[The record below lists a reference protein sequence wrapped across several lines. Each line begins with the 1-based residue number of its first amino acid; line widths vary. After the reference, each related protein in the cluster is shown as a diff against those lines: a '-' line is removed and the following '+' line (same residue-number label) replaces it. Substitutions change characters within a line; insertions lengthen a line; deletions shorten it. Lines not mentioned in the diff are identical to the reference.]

1 MRLIRCEKCGLALEQ
16 RGDQYI
22 CPGCGAK
29 YAAESARRV
38 ADEMA
43 RLLDE
48 QKQERVAN
56 LRQQLWKE
64 FNEEFYDR
72 AEISRLAKGIL
83 NILPDDF
90 FAQFCAL
97 AAGRDMHRLNA
108 FLYAADVRALSMYV
122 WDMLSFLLRPL
133 REETLTA
140 VNDLL
145 SRAREAELDRERF
158 NKYNER
164 LAAEAQKLDAGV
176 YDVTLPRDVFLA
188 YSSAD
193 MAAVGEL
200 AEALEAQ
207 KISCFV
213 AVRNLQHG
221 AIQNYEEQ
229 LHRAMDHCRTV
240 VFVSSKNSRSRTC
253 DVLKRELPYLQERDL
268 LAAPQYRGNYA
279 KMPAEYKK
287 PRLEYLLEEHTGT
300 AADAV
305 VEEFFAGCEY
315 CYDAKT
321 AAQRILKMLSQSRA
335 PAVKY
340 CLSCG
345 AENSKDARFC
355 SFCGGQTFADTRE
368 KYEQSQRAKAEAA
381 AREAE
386 AVRRAEEEKNKAET
400 ERRRAEEEKQ
410 RIAAEKKR
418 AEEEN
423 AALRAEVE
431 RLRKA
436 AQEAAAKSAPQQ
448 TPAQQPVSVSEFE
461 SASKQQP
468 APAPVSEPA
477 KAEAEPESDFE
488 IVDGVLVK
496 YRGKGGDVVIPDGVR
511 EIEKRVFVYNDKLI
525 SITIP
530 DSVISIGEC
539 AFRYCKRL
547 KRIAIGNGVKSIGR
561 YAFAAYTNCSELTEI
576 TIPKGVTEI
585 GEGAFQCCYAL
596 QSIAV
601 EAGNPVYHASGN
613 CLIKT
618 ATKELIAGCKN
629 SVIPAD
635 GSVTSIAY
643 GAFSWIIGLTIII
656 PDGVKSIASKAFES
670 CNGLSITIPESVTR
684 IGVGAFAESR
694 NVNIYCT
701 FQEPAQWPQG
711 WYAALKKRNIVWG
724 TKAGTVPKS
733 AESPDSAPAPKS
745 TPKPIPAASPLSDF
759 EIENGVL
766 KKYKGKGGEVV
777 IPSSVTSIGEEAF
790 SGCTE
795 FTSITIP
802 DSVTNIGNW
811 AFNGCTG
818 LTSITIPNSV
828 MSIGDSAFK
837 GCTGLTSITIPD
849 GMTSIGNGAFKG
861 CAGLTNITIP
871 NSVTKIGW
879 WAFYNCHKLEIHCR
893 RKRPLLWPKGWDKD
907 MKEKKTKII
916 WDS

>member
-1 MRLIRCEKCGLALEQ
+1 MQHIRCERCGAALIQ
-16 RGDQYI
+16 GGGIYV

-29 YAAESARRV
+29 YAAENACRV

-90 FAQFCAL
+90 FAQFCVL
-97 AAGRDMHRLNA
+97 AAGKDMHRLNA
-108 FLYAADVRALSMYV
+108 FLYAADVRAQSMYV

-193 MAAVGEL
+193 MATVGEL

-345 AENSKDARFC
+345 AENPKKTKFC
-355 SFCGGQTFADTRE
+355 MECGGHEFADTYE
-368 KYEQSQRAKAEAA
+368 EYEQAQRAKAEAA

-386 AVRRAEEEKNKAET
+386 AVRRAEEEKKRAET

-418 AEEEN
+418 AEEEKKKAEEEA
-423 AALRAEVE
+423 AALRAELE
-431 RLRKA
+431 RLKKA
-436 AQEAAAKSAPQQ
+436 EQEAAAK
-448 TPAQQPVSVSEFE
+448 PAE
-461 SASKQQP
+461 QP
-468 APAPVSEPA
+468 APAP
-477 KAEAEPESDFE
+477 
-488 IVDGVLVK
+488 
-496 YRGKGGDVVIPDGVR
+496 
-511 EIEKRVFVYNDKLI
+511 N
-525 SITIP
+525 
-530 DSVISIGEC
+530 
-539 AFRYCKRL
+539 
-547 KRIAIGNGVKSIGR
+547 
-561 YAFAAYTNCSELTEI
+561 
-576 TIPKGVTEI
+576 
-585 GEGAFQCCYAL
+585 
-596 QSIAV
+596 
-601 EAGNPVYHASGN
+601 
-613 CLIKT
+613 
-618 ATKELIAGCKN
+618 AT
-629 SVIPAD
+629 P
-635 GSVTSIAY
+635 
-643 GAFSWIIGLTIII
+643 
-656 PDGVKSIASKAFES
+656 ASKPKPA
-670 CNGLSITIPESVTR
+670 P
-684 IGVGAFAESR
+684 AE
-694 NVNIYCT
+694 T
-701 FQEPAQWPQG
+701 
-711 WYAALKKRNIVWG
+711 
-724 TKAGTVPKS
+724 
-733 AESPDSAPAPKS
+733 PAPKS
-745 TPKPIPAASPLSDF
+745 APEASPLSDF
-759 EIENGVL
+759 EIKDGVL
-766 KKYKGKGGEVV
+766 IKYKGKGGEVV
-777 IPSSVTSIGEEAF
+777 IPNSVKSIGDNAFENCRDLTSIAIPNSVKSIGWGAFYDCTRLTSITIPNSVTSIGNSAF
-790 SGCTE
+790 C
-795 FTSITIP
+795 
-802 DSVTNIGNW
+802 
-811 AFNGCTG
+811 GCTG

-828 MSIGDSAFK
+828 TSIGCRAFEACSRLTSITIPNSVTK
-837 GCTGLTSITIPD
+837 IENSVFDGCTGLTSITIPNSVV
-849 GMTSIGNGAFKG
+849 SIGEWAFAN
-861 CAGLTNITIP
+861 CTGLTSITIP
-871 NSVTKIGW
+871 NSVTSIENSAFLGCSGLTSITIPNSVTSIKGNAFASCLGLISITIPNSVTVIGSGAFWNCKDLTSIIIPDSVKKIGES
-879 WAFYNCHKLEIHCR
+879 AIVGIYTKVYCR
-893 RKRPLLWPKGWDKD
+893 RKKPLIWPKGWDKSL
-907 MKEKKTKII
+907 KGKII
-916 WDS
+916 WDK

>member
-22 CPGCGAK
+22 CPGCGAE
-29 YAAESARRV
+29 YAAENARRV

-90 FAQFCAL
+90 FAQFCDL
-97 AAGRDMHRLNA
+97 ATGRDMHRLNA
-108 FLYAADVRALSMYV
+108 FLYAADVKAQSVYI
-122 WDMLSFLLRPL
+122 WDMFSFLLRPL

-340 CLSCG
+340 CLACG
-345 AENSKDARFC
+345 AENPKKTKFC
-355 SFCGGQTFADTRE
+355 MECGGHEFADT
-368 KYEQSQRAKAEAA
+368 YEEYESKHHADTDSEI
-381 AREAE
+381 AR
-386 AVRRAEEEKNKAET
+386 
-400 ERRRAEEEKQ
+400 
-410 RIAAEKKR
+410 
-418 AEEEN
+418 
-423 AALRAEVE
+423 LRAELE
-431 RLRKA
+431 RLKKA
-436 AQEAAAKSAPQQ
+436 AQQ
-448 TPAQQPVSVSEFE
+448 
-461 SASKQQP
+461 SKP
-468 APAPVSEPA
+468 AP
-477 KAEAEPESDFE
+477 
-488 IVDGVLVK
+488 
-496 YRGKGGDVVIPDGVR
+496 
-511 EIEKRVFVYNDKLI
+511 
-525 SITIP
+525 
-530 DSVISIGEC
+530 SV
-539 AFRYCKRL
+539 
-547 KRIAIGNGVKSIGR
+547 
-561 YAFAAYTNCSELTEI
+561 
-576 TIPKGVTEI
+576 
-585 GEGAFQCCYAL
+585 
-596 QSIAV
+596 
-601 EAGNPVYHASGN
+601 
-613 CLIKT
+613 
-618 ATKELIAGCKN
+618 
-629 SVIPAD
+629 
-635 GSVTSIAY
+635 
-643 GAFSWIIGLTIII
+643 
-656 PDGVKSIASKAFES
+656 
-670 CNGLSITIPESVTR
+670 
-684 IGVGAFAESR
+684 
-694 NVNIYCT
+694 
-701 FQEPAQWPQG
+701 PQ
-711 WYAALKKRNIVWG
+711 
-724 TKAGTVPKS
+724 KS
-733 AESPDSAPAPKS
+733 AEELYAEGRKN
-745 TPKPIPAASPLSDF
+745 F
-759 EIENGVL
+759 ENKDYLNAV
-766 KKYKGKGGEVV
+766 
-777 IPSSVTSIGEEAF
+777 
-790 SGCTE
+790 
-795 FTSITIP
+795 
-802 DSVTNIGNW
+802 
-811 AFNGCTG
+811 
-818 LTSITIPNSV
+818 
-828 MSIGDSAFK
+828 
-837 GCTGLTSITIPD
+837 
-849 GMTSIGNGAFKG
+849 
-861 CAGLTNITIP
+861 
-871 NSVTKIGW
+871 
-879 WAFYNCHKLEIHCR
+879 
-893 RKRPLLWPKGWDKD
+893 PLLRRAA
-907 MKEKKTKII
+907 
-916 WDS
+916 